1 MNETKQ
7 FIEILLEKSKNFEDG
22 IFIPNE
28 FEMKISDIEN
38 FNPMIALNLSE
49 KEESILTETNI
60 LNNEIY
66 KKSDFKV
73 KLLKYSFSDD
83 SISFYPVALKQ
94 YLKKI

>member
-7 FIEILLEKSKNFEDG
+7 FIKILLEKSKNFEDG
-22 IFIPNE
+22 ILIPNE
-28 FEMKISDIEN
+28 FEMKISEIKN
-38 FNPMIALNLSE
+38 FNPLIALKLSE
-49 KEESILTETNI
+49 KDESILTETNS

-66 KKSDFKV
+66 KKSEFKV

-83 SISFYPVALKQ
+83 FISFYPVALKN